1 MNAMTVS
8 LGKSAKLRWQD
19 IVARYAR
26 PDLGRSIWMMINTF
40 VPFFCL
46 WYLMIRSVGISYW
59 LTLLLAFPTAGFMMR
74 TFIMFHD
81 CGHGSFFKSKRG
93 NEVLGIITGII
104 NFTPFY
110 KWRHEHAVH
119 HATAG
124 DLDRRGIGDVYT
136 MTVQEYID
144 APWWK
149 KTGYRVMRNPLAMF
163 LVGPLV
169 MFLFVNRLPI
179 PGLGRRELASIWW
192 TNLILVVLIGFL
204 CWLIGWQTYILVQLP
219 VLILAASI
227 GVWLF
232 YVQHNFDPTYWERQN
247 EWEFTKAGLD
257 GSSFYKLPGLLQWF
271 TGNIGFHHIH
281 HLSPKI
287 PNYKLPACHNENPV
301 LQVKPMTLLFSLKS
315 LSLRLWDEKTRR
327 MVGWNILKQ
336 YRRSPANA

>member
-1 MNAMTVS
+1 MTDS

-40 VPFFCL
+40 VPFFGL
-46 WYLMIRSVGISYW
+46 WYLMIRSVGIAYW

-74 TFIMFHD
+74 TFIMFHE
-81 CGHGSFFKSKRG
+81 CGHGSFLKSKRG

-149 KTGYRVMRNPLAMF
+149 KTGYRVMRNPLAM
-163 LVGPLV
+163 
-169 MFLFVNRLPI
+169 
-179 PGLGRRELASIWW
+179 
-192 TNLILVVLIGFL
+192 
-204 CWLIGWQTYILVQLP
+204 
-219 VLILAASI
+219 
-227 GVWLF
+227 
-232 YVQHNFDPTYWERQN
+232 
-247 EWEFTKAGLD
+247 
-257 GSSFYKLPGLLQWF
+257 
-271 TGNIGFHHIH
+271 
-281 HLSPKI
+281 
-287 PNYKLPACHNENPV
+287 
-301 LQVKPMTLLFSLKS
+301 
-315 LSLRLWDEKTRR
+315 
-327 MVGWNILKQ
+327 
-336 YRRSPANA
+336 